1 MEAKVSLGK
10 SFTHTYT
17 HIHTHI
23 RVEFKKKRGV
33 GGGGWGVRW
42 GGVKNHMPVT
52 SLSNSSCEIIQV
64 LKVLHKITGQ

>member
-23 RVEFKKKRGV
+23 RVEFKKKKEGGV
-33 GGGGWGVRW
+33 GWGVRG

-64 LKVLHKITGQ
+64 LKVLHNITGQ

>member
-23 RVEFKKKRGV
+23 IVEFKKKKGV
-33 GGGGWGVRW
+33 GGGG

>member
-23 RVEFKKKRGV
+23 RVEFKKKRRGGR
-33 GGGGWGVRW
+33 GGGVRG

-52 SLSNSSCEIIQV
+52 SLSNSSCESIQV
-64 LKVLHKITGQ
+64 LKVLHNITGQ